1 MVDFM
6 DTPDQAAFR
15 ARVRDFIEDTAA
27 VAERPGEDPLMEPAG
42 SDASEHA
49 SQRWRKALAERGW
62 LGPHWPVEYG
72 GLGLTVTEQF
82 ILNQELAERIGTVSG
97 LLGIAVMMFGPT
109 LILTGSEE
117 QKQQHLP
124 KILADEFEWC
134 QGWSEPGAGSDLA
147 SLQTRA
153 KREGDDFV
161 ISGQKIWT
169 SRAHKADGMYFIART
184 DPDAPKHRG
193 ISFFWMNM
201 DLPGISVRPLVN
213 MADRHSFNEV
223 FFEDVRIPA
232 ANMIGEENRGWY
244 AAATLLDFER
254 SGIGNSIGASR
265 QVSRIVDLANELPE
279 EQTRI
284 AERPMLRAN
293 FADRAVDAEVGMLF
307 SFRIMT
313 MQAQGLVPNMEAS
326 VAKLFNSEMAQRI
339 AQLHMSLLG
348 LYGNLWDEHREE
360 GQHGAA
366 AQRYLQAVSST
377 IGGGTSEIQRNIIAT
392 RGLALPRG

>member
-1 MVDFM
+1 MVDFT
-6 DTPDQAAFR
+6 DTPDQAEFR
-15 ARVRDFIEDTAA
+15 AMVRDFIEETAT
-27 VAERPGEDPLMEPAG
+27 VAERPGDDPLMERAG
-42 SDASEHA
+42 SDSEGVTL
-49 SQRWRKALAERGW
+49 RWRKALAERGW
-62 LGPHWPVEYG
+62 LGPHWPKEYG

-82 ILNQELAERIGTVSG
+82 ILNQELAGRVGGISG

-124 KILADEFEWC
+124 KILSDEFEWC
-134 QGWSEPGAGSDLA
+134 QGWSEPSAGSDLA

-153 KREGDDFV
+153 KREGDDIV

-184 DPDAPKHRG
+184 NPDAPKHRG
-193 ISFFWMNM
+193 ISFFWMYM

-232 ANMIGEENRGWY
+232 ANMIGEEDRGWY

-254 SGIGNSIGASR
+254 SGIGNSIGAS
-265 QVSRIVDLANELPE
+265 QLVNRIVDLANELPDE
-279 EQTRI
+279 ETHLS
-284 AERPMLRAN
+284 ERPMLRAE
-293 FADRAVDAEVGMLF
+293 FADRAIEAEVGMLF

-313 MQAQGLVPNMEAS
+313 MQVQGLVPNMEAS
-326 VAKLFNSEMAQRI
+326 VAKLFNSEMTQRI
-339 AQLHMSLLG
+339 AQLHMSLIG

-366 AQRYLQAVSST
+366 SQRYLQAVSST